1 LLYTLPFSIGGLLLN
16 FFNDKKYD
24 ETKMV
29 CTIVAIAGISS
40 ITTGVVDS
48 LPFLM
53 FMRIVH
59 GLCFSMTIP
68 LIATLVHKFFPRD
81 YRGTAN
87 SILYSANYV
96 GTAMSSLS
104 ILLIGLF
111 GWRNIYN
118 IMGISGISIAAL
130 TAILLK
136 KKDVRK

>member
-1 LLYTLPFSIGGLLLN
+1 MLYTLPFSLGGLLLN
-16 FFNDKKYD
+16 FFNGRNYD

-40 ITTGVVDS
+40 IATGSVNS
-48 LPFLM
+48 FPLLM
-53 FMRIVH
+53 LMRIVH

-68 LIATLVHKFFPRD
+68 LIATLVHKLFPRD

-87 SILYSANYV
+87 SILYSANYI

-118 IMGISGISIAAL
+118 IMGIFGMTVAFI
-130 TAILLK
+130 TTILFK
-136 KKDVRK
+136 NKNVI